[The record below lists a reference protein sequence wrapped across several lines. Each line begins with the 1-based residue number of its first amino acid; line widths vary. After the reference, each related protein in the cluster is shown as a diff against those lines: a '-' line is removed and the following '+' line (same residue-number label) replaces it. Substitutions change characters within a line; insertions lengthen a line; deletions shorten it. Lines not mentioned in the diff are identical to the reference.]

1 MIRQNYIIARN
12 RVNVFGKS
20 NIFKWASEFSVQIC
34 KMKKWLGLGV
44 IDIRYKKLK
53 ELLNLPNWIAYRSD
67 KYTWDGK

>member
-1 MIRQNYIIARN
+1 
-12 RVNVFGKS
+12 
-20 NIFKWASEFSVQIC
+20 
-34 KMKKWLGLGV
+34 MKKWLGLGV